1 MKLFCKSANQNK
13 NNFRFTTLTKHVNN
27 QTNCC
32 IALEKLKKIWICLVF
47 IQLYLVFSNQD
58 VIRVEKSRVEMSFIG
73 YLEVLLM
80 ALHPT
85 SELSTMQWCVLIRF
99 SPVRKS
105 VLQYKL
111 KVSKS
116 RKKLWCS
123 QFFQKTHYPEHLFFS
138 KYAQDSEFRSF
149 FGRIE
154 KTMNCF
160 QDLLTFSQK

>member
-1 MKLFCKSANQNK
+1 MYCFGKFEETMDLSRIHLAVPGLVKLRRNK
-13 NNFRFTTLTKHVNN
+13 GWKV
-27 QTNCC
+27 
-32 IALEKLKKIWICLVF
+32 
-47 IQLYLVFSNQD
+47 
-58 VIRVEKSRVEMSFIG
+58 RVEMSFIG

-105 VLQYKL
+105 VLQYKQ